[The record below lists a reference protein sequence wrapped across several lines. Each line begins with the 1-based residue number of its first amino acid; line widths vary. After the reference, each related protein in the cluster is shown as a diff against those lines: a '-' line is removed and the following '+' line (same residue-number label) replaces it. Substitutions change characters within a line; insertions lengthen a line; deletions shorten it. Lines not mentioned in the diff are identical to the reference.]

1 MLRPRKM
8 KFFEL
13 TVFKDDINTVLEY
26 LGTNGAMHFSDS
38 QPSSDNKEIARID
51 KIIERLHSVCKYIN
65 AEIPP
70 EPKEDVS
77 IPNEASLA
85 FTEKLCSILEN
96 LKGRELRAGGEKQ
109 HLLETLEEVKTFSK
123 MNVSYTDLSHLSYL
137 TLRIGRLDP
146 KKHDMLREN
155 LKGRALVIPLD
166 DNDRILA
173 ACSRKGRFVM
183 DSELKKI
190 AFEPVTVPENYKN
203 ISDEMLKSLEEQLNI
218 VETELKE
225 ITDEKAKIS
234 KESASEL
241 VKLIMSWQA
250 ALTVEQLKSRL
261 VITGSVFVLSGWI
274 PQYMVKEAVKGLLE
288 LCGGRVAIRSYNPD
302 EISSVRDGKE
312 KVPVLFKHGS
322 FVKGFEG
329 MVSSFG
335 TPPYGTIDPT
345 PLVALFYTLIFGVMF
360 GDLGQGFVLFLL
372 GFLSSSRGLKIMAG
386 FRKYSTALISV
397 GIASMFMGILNGAV
411 FTNEELLVEPT
422 RIVSAAIIGHPV
434 DRALNILPMAEK
446 GGSITKLLY
455 FFGFTI
461 GIGIV
466 LNTLG
471 MIINITNRCIL
482 KKYIEAFFSRT
493 GFSGLV
499 LFWYSLFTAFRLFT
513 GSSIKWYDI
522 TVISVSFFCIL
533 FAPVIIKSIAQKKS
547 ALEHGVFT
555 FVIEVFVEVLE
566 TISTYFSNTIS
577 FVRVGA
583 FALSHAVLSYVVFY
597 FTETLVVSGPAG
609 TFPAAL
615 LLIFGNSLIIVLEG
629 LIVAIQVV
637 RLQYYEFFS
646 KFFFET
652 GVAFT
657 PFRFKSIGGTK

>member
-1 MLRPRKM
+1 M

-26 LGTNGAMHFSDS
+26 LGTNGAMHFPDS
-38 QPSSDNKEIARID
+38 QPSADNKEITRID
-51 KIIERLHSVCKYIN
+51 KIIERLRSVCKYIN

-70 EPKEDVS
+70 EPKENVS
-77 IPNEASLA
+77 IPNEASLEL
-85 FTEKLCSILEN
+85 TEKLCLILEN
-96 LKGRELRAGGEKQ
+96 LKERELKASGEKQ
-109 HLLETLEEVKTFSK
+109 NVLETLEEVRTFSK
-123 MNVSYTDLSHLSYL
+123 MNVSYKDLSHLSYL
-137 TLRIGRLDP
+137 TLRVGRLDP
-146 KKHDMLREN
+146 KKHDELREN
-155 LKGRALVIPLD
+155 LRGRAIIVPLG

-173 ACSRKGRFVM
+173 ASSRKGRFVM

-190 AFEPVTVPENYKN
+190 AFEPAAIPENYKDV
-203 ISDEMLKSLEEQLNI
+203 SDEMLKNLEEQLNI
-218 VETELKE
+218 VEKELKE
-225 ITDEKAKIS
+225 ISDEKEKIL

-241 VKLIMSWQA
+241 VKLVMSWQT

-261 VITGSVFVLSGWI
+261 VITGSIYMLSGWI
-274 PQYMVKEAVKGLLE
+274 PQYTVKETVKGLFE
-288 LCGGRVAIRSYNPD
+288 LCSGRVAIRSYNPD

-386 FRKYSTALISV
+386 FKKYSTALISV
-397 GIASMFMGILNGAV
+397 GIASMLMGILNGAV
-411 FTNEELLVEPT
+411 FTNEDLLVEPT
-422 RIVSAAIIGHPV
+422 RIVSAAITGHPA
-434 DRALNILPMAEK
+434 DRALIILPMAEK
-446 GGSITKLLY
+446 GGSITRLFY

-461 GIGIV
+461 GIGII

-471 MIINITNRCIL
+471 MIINIINRCIL

-493 GFSGLV
+493 GVSGLV
-499 LFWYSLFTAFRLFT
+499 LFWYSLFIAFRLFT
-513 GSSIKWYDI
+513 GSDIKWYDI
-522 TVISVSFFCIL
+522 TVISISFFSIL
-533 FAPVIIKSIAQKKS
+533 FVPVIIKSIVQKKS

-566 TISTYFSNTIS
+566 TVSTYFSNTIS

-609 TFPAAL
+609 TIPAAL

-657 PFRFKSIGGTK
+657 PFRFKNIGGTK

>member
-26 LGTNGAMHFSDS
+26 LGTNGAMHFPDS
-38 QPSSDNKEIARID
+38 QPAADNKEISRID
-51 KIIERLHSVCKYIN
+51 KILERLCSVCKYIN

-77 IPNEASLA
+77 IPDEASLTI
-85 FTEKLCSILEN
+85 TEKLCSILEN
-96 LKGRELRAGGEKQ
+96 LKERELKASGEKQ
-109 HLLETLEEVKTFSK
+109 NVLETLEEVRTFSK
-123 MNVSYTDLSHLSYL
+123 MNVSYKDLSHLSYL
-137 TLRIGRLDP
+137 TLRVGRLDP
-146 KKHDMLREN
+146 KKHDELREN
-155 LKGRALVIPLD
+155 LKGRAIIVPLG

-173 ACSRKGRFVM
+173 ASSRKGRFVM

-190 AFEPVTVPENYKN
+190 AFEPVIIPENYKDV
-203 ISDEMLKSLEEQLNI
+203 SDEMLKSLEDQLNI
-218 VETELKE
+218 VEKELKE
-225 ITDEKAKIS
+225 IAGEKEKIRE
-234 KESASEL
+234 ESAPEL
-241 VKLIMSWQA
+241 VKLVMSWQVA
-250 ALTVEQLKSRL
+250 MTVEQLKSRL
-261 VITGSVFVLSGWI
+261 VITGSIYMLSGWI
-274 PQYMVKEAVKGLLE
+274 PQYMVKETVKGLFE

-397 GIASMFMGILNGAV
+397 GIASMLMGILNGAV
-411 FTNEELLVEPT
+411 FTNEDLLVVPT
-422 RIVSAAIIGHPV
+422 RIVSAAITGHPV
-434 DRALNILPMAEK
+434 DRALIILPMAEK
-446 GGSITKLLY
+446 GGSITRLFY

-461 GIGIV
+461 GIGII

-471 MIINITNRCIL
+471 MIINIINRCIL

-493 GFSGLV
+493 GVSGLV
-499 LFWYSLFTAFRLFT
+499 LFWYSLFMAFRLFT

-522 TVISVSFFCIL
+522 AVISISFFSIL
-533 FAPVIIKSIAQKKS
+533 FVPVIIKSITQKKS

-566 TISTYFSNTIS
+566 TVSTFFSNTIS

-609 TFPAAL
+609 TIPAAL

-657 PFRFKSIGGTK
+657 PFRFKNIGGTK